1 MAKASVKDGTNEGEE
16 EIILI
21 LVDRWDADKEQKALF
36 P

>member
-1 MAKASVKDGTNEGEE
+1 MAKASVKEGTNEGEE

-21 LVDRWDADKEQKALF
+21 LVERWHADKEQKDLF